1 MTRDMLDSPF
11 ALCFTCFERHP
22 GDTIDVEECA
32 KFYVCICVLQALSH
46 IRATQLMARDMLIS
60 TFVLCF
66 TCFERHPGD
75 TTDAEECDART
86 SQGVPK

>member
-1 MTRDMLDSPF
+1 MLDSTF
-11 ALCFTCFERHP
+11 VMCFTCFERHP

-32 KFYVCICVLQALSH
+32 KLSDLYCVSQALSD
-46 IRATQLMARDMLIS
+46 IRATQLTPRHVLDS

-75 TTDAEECDART
+75 TIDAEGCAKFYVCIVFYT
-86 SQGVPK
+86 L